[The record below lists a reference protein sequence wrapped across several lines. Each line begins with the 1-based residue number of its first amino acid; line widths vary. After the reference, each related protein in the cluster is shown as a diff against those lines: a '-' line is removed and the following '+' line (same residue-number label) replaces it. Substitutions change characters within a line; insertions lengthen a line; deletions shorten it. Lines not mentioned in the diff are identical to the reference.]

1 MTASTLG
8 ADVPARATTPIAD
21 LVHDVSFDRMPDH
34 DLGATEL
41 RALAASIA
49 ADPNLWGGD
58 VDVSDGRRHY
68 RSVYRD
74 EHIDVWLLAWA
85 AGSDT
90 GWHDHDVSSGAIAVA
105 RGRLVE
111 HNPALFH
118 PEVATQVGTGEV
130 FAFGPDHIHRLTP
143 VEGDPAGAV
152 SVHVYSPP
160 LQRLGQYHV
169 DDFGVLRRE
178 VITYEDELRSFEEVA

>member
-8 ADVPARATTPIAD
+8 ADVPARTTTPISTLATS
-21 LVHDVSFDRMPDH
+21 VSFDRLPDH
-34 DLGATEL
+34 DLDELEL
-41 RALAASIA
+41 RTLAASIA
-49 ADPNLWGGD
+49 ADPSLWGGD
-58 VDVSDGRRHY
+58 VDISDGRRHY

-85 AGSDT
+85 PGSDT
-90 GWHDHDVSSGAIAVA
+90 GWHDHDVSSGAVAVA
-105 RGRLVE
+105 RGHLIE

-118 PEVATQVGTGEV
+118 PEVATRVDAGTV

-143 VEGDPAGAV
+143 AEGEPAGPV

-178 VITYEDELRSFEEVA
+178 VITYEDELRSFEDVA

>member
-1 MTASTLG
+1 VTASTLG
-8 ADVPARATTPIAD
+8 ADVPARTATRISSLASS
-21 LVHDVSFDRMPDH
+21 VSFDRLPDR
-34 DLGATEL
+34 DLDDLEL

-49 ADPNLWGGD
+49 ADQSLWGGD
-58 VDVSDGRRHY
+58 VDISDGRRHY

-74 EHIDVWLLAWA
+74 EHVDVWLLAWA
-85 AGSDT
+85 PGSDT
-90 GWHDHDVSSGAIAVA
+90 GWHDHDVSSGAVAVA
-105 RGRLVE
+105 RGRLIE
-111 HNPALFH
+111 HNPALFR
-118 PEVATQVGTGEV
+118 PEVSTHVDAGAV

-143 VEGDPAGAV
+143 VEGDDQGAV

-178 VITYEDELRSFEEVA
+178 VITYEDELRSFEDVA

>member
-1 MTASTLG
+1 MTAPTVR
-8 ADVPARATTPIAD
+8 ADVPARTTTSIAA
-21 LVHDVSFDRMPDH
+21 VARDVSFDHLPHR
-34 DLGATEL
+34 DLDGTEL
-41 RALAASIA
+41 RALAASVA
-49 ADPNLWGGD
+49 ADERLWGGD

-74 EHIDVWLLAWA
+74 EHIDVWLLSWA
-85 AGSDT
+85 PGSDT
-90 GWHDHDVSSGAIAVA
+90 GWHDHDVSSGAVAIA

-118 PEVATQVGTGEV
+118 PEVATCVDAGEV

-169 DDFGVLRRE
+169 DEFGVLRRE

>member
-8 ADVPARATTPIAD
+8 ADVPARATTLISA
-21 LVHDVSFDRMPDH
+21 LAGSVSFDRLPHH
-34 DLGATEL
+34 DLDELEL
-41 RALAASIA
+41 RTLAASFA
-49 ADPNLWGGD
+49 ADPSLWGGD
-58 VDVSDGRRHY
+58 VDISDGRRHY

-85 AGSDT
+85 PGSDT
-90 GWHDHDVSSGAIAVA
+90 GWHDHDVSSGAVAVA

-118 PEVATQVGTGEV
+118 PEVATQRRRRQV

-143 VEGDPAGAV
+143 VEGDADGAV

-169 DDFGVLRRE
+169 DEFGVLRRE
-178 VITYEDELRSFEEVA
+178 VITYEDELRSFEDVA